1 MSSKTH
7 VRMPVVCLV
16 GDGVKMAILF
26 ALFTAGSTVLKMGG
40 ELLAKATT
48 STSIQ
53 SKIEKM
59 VSM

>member
-26 ALFTAGSTVLKMGG
+26 APFTAGSIVLKMGG
-40 ELLAKATT
+40 ELPDKAIT
-48 STSIQ
+48 STSIP

-59 VSM
+59 VST